1 LKHFL
6 SGFFAGFSYTQV
18 AFFFDLLK
26 TRAQGSVNKTMSYR
40 QEISTIYKND
50 GMIGFTRGYTGM
62 LMRDSPGFGVY
73 FCTFEFLKRLM
84 NLPER
89 EKKFNATRELH
100 NLDHYWIGIYIAL
113 SKFVCGGTAGCITWF
128 MCYPFD
134 TVKSKM

>member
-1 LKHFL
+1 MLSPVVARAPIAAILFTSLGKAKRTLEEVPNININLKHFL
-6 SGFFAGFSYTQV
+6 SGFFAGFCYTQV

-40 QEISTIYKND
+40 QEISTIYKNE

-89 EKKFNATRELH
+89 EK
-100 NLDHYWIGIYIAL
+100 
-113 SKFVCGGTAGCITWF
+113 
-128 MCYPFD
+128 
-134 TVKSKM
+134 